1 MGRLSLFSATSW
13 QARSKLLRKHFWTL
27 GKQQKVSKPPK
38 ERTTQMAT
46 MVSIFKARAVFPPVE
61 SLPRSYFLG
70 HHAAGLSKMNTLLSQ
85 IDLIVECRDYR
96 VPLTSRNPLFEQSL
110 AGRERIIIYTKRDLG
125 SNNKPADKERENI
138 IRKWHKPSEVLF
150 SDHKD
155 KKDIRKVLAFARRY
169 FENSTSLTGSRIMV
183 VGMPNVGK
191 SSLLNALRKEGVG
204 KGKAAH
210 TGAQPG
216 VTRKISTSVKIID
229 STEDGEGV
237 YLLDTPGVFIP
248 YVPDAEAMLKLALCG
263 NVKDTIIPP
272 ATLADYLLYRV
283 NLIDPT
289 LYKEY
294 CPPTNDII
302 ELLNAIAHKTGRLQ
316 KGGEPDTE
324 AVALW
329 MIQRWR
335 NGLWGRFLLD
345 EVSEGGLQ
353 KRIFEESSMGGSMNQ
368 ARRADKEARK
378 LRNIR
383 RHAGT
388 SD

>member
-1 MGRLSLFSATSW
+1 MTALSQRLMM
-13 QARSKLLRKHFWTL
+13 LLR
-27 GKQQKVSKPPK
+27 Q
-38 ERTTQMAT
+38 
-46 MVSIFKARAVFPPVE
+46 
-61 SLPRSYFLG
+61 
-70 HHAAGLSKMNTLLSQ
+70 
-85 IDLIVECRDYR
+85 
-96 VPLTSRNPLFEQSL
+96 
-110 AGRERIIIYTKRDLG
+110 RED
-125 SNNKPADKERENI
+125 I

-155 KKDIRKVLAFARRY
+155 KRDVRKVLDFARRY

-229 STEDGEGV
+229 SSEDGEGV

-272 ATLADYLLYRV
+272 TSLADYLLFRINLV
-283 NLIDPT
+283 NPS
-289 LYKEY
+289 LYKDY
-294 CPPTNDII
+294 SPPTNDIMD
-302 ELLNAIAHKTGRLQ
+302 LLNAVATKTGRLQ

-324 AVALW
+324 ATALW

-335 NGLWGRFLLD
+335 NGHLGRFLLD
-345 EVSEGGLQ
+345 QVTEDALQ
-353 KRIFEESSMGGSMNQ
+353 RRILEDSNLGTSMNQ
-368 ARRADKEARK
+368 ARKADKEARK
-378 LRNIR
+378 LRNIK

-388 SD
+388 AV

>member
-13 QARSKLLRKHFWTL
+13 QARSKLLRKHLWTL
-27 GKQQKVSKPPK
+27 GKQKVSKLPK
-38 ERTTQMAT
+38 ARSIQMAT
-46 MVSIFKARAVFPPVE
+46 TTAAMFKARAVFPPVE

-378 LRNIR
+378 LRNIK

>member
-1 MGRLSLFSATSW
+1 M
-13 QARSKLLRKHFWTL
+13 Q
-27 GKQQKVSKPPK
+27 
-38 ERTTQMAT
+38 
-46 MVSIFKARAVFPPVE
+46 
-61 SLPRSYFLG
+61 
-70 HHAAGLSKMNTLLSQ
+70 
-85 IDLIVECRDYR
+85 
-96 VPLTSRNPLFEQSL
+96 
-110 AGRERIIIYTKRDLG
+110 
-125 SNNKPADKERENI
+125 RENI

-272 ATLADYLLYRV
+272 ATLAD
-283 NLIDPT
+283 
-289 LYKEY
+289 KEY

-378 LRNIR
+378 LRNIK